1 MIERMCLLKFF
12 LFENFWDRGRG
23 GGGGGGGRKTESRGE
38 KNGEKK
44 DILIPQTLDAELLQA
59 NFFYAFVHS

>member
-1 MIERMCLLKFF
+1 VFVDVF
-12 LFENFWDRGRG
+12 LF
-23 GGGGGGGRKTESRGE
+23 GGGGGRKEN
-38 KNGEKK
+38 KVKKLCEKK

>member
-1 MIERMCLLKFF
+1 VFVDVF
-12 LFENFWDRGRG
+12 LFGGGG
-23 GGGGGGGRKTESRGE
+23 GGGGGGGRE
-38 KNGEKK
+38 KKGKKLCEKK